1 MIKKIIGFPLHVLRK
16 ILGKKK
22 PETSKYT
29 PPPARPRPVPEAPK
43 QEQDHGH
50 SHGHSHDHGHD
61 HDHGAAPE
69 RPAPVPAP
77 APAPMAHDHDHGHD
91 HGHSHDHRAPE
102 APKAPKTR
110 IQVMVEETPNPNA
123 RKFVCGVPVVEKGS
137 LIFNSAQEAAAHPA
151 ASALFALG
159 GIRSV
164 FMVKDFVSV
173 TREPAADWDKLAPR
187 IVDVLQAHL

>member
-1 MIKKIIGFPLHVLRK
+1 
-16 ILGKKK
+16 
-22 PETSKYT
+22 
-29 PPPARPRPVPEAPK
+29 
-43 QEQDHGH
+43 
-50 SHGHSHDHGHD
+50 
-61 HDHGAAPE
+61 
-69 RPAPVPAP
+69 
-77 APAPMAHDHDHGHD
+77 MAHDHDHGHD
-91 HGHSHDHRAPE
+91 HGHSHEHRAPE

-151 ASALFALG
+151 ASAIFALG

-173 TREPAADWDKLAPR
+173 TREPATDWDKLAPR
-187 IVDVLQAHL
+187 IVDVLQTHL